1 MRLLLFFGIFVQ
13 ISGLS
18 HHRNTRSITN
28 GDNAGADVRD
38 LAIDYLTFR
47 GRGGLCITTRAKLF
61 LLRSSTNI
69 RS

>member
-13 ISGLS
+13 ISGLN

-38 LAIDYLTFR
+38 LAINYLTFR
-47 GRGGLCITTRAKLF
+47 GWGDYAFPPEPFLF
-61 LLRSSTNI
+61 YFLSSTNI
-69 RS
+69 SL